1 MAVYDLLLMRS
12 IVIVIVMIVLR
23 WMELELVLVLV
34 GVVIVF
40 DMMRVGTEFVAVVVY
55 SLFGV

>member
-1 MAVYDLLLMRS
+1 MAVYDLLLMKS
-12 IVIVIVMIVLR
+12 IVIVVVVLR
-23 WMELELVLVLV
+23 WLKLV

-40 DMMRVGTEFVAVVVY
+40 DMMRVGTGFVAVVVY